1 MILQIVFFILL
12 GLGVLFA
19 AIRLFAGPTPFDR
32 VISLDMINIIITGLL
47 AVIAALKGNAL
58 YLDIALVFA
67 VLAFLETI
75 VFAKFMEGKK

>member
-1 MILQIVFFILL
+1 MILQIVFFVLL

-75 VFAKFMEGKK
+75 VFARFMEGKK

>member
-1 MILQIVFFILL
+1 MILQIVFFVLL

-19 AIRLFAGPTPFDR
+19 VIRLFTGPTPFDR
-32 VISLDMINIIITGLL
+32 VLSLDMINIIITGLL

-75 VFAKFMEGKK
+75 VFARFMEGKK

>member
-1 MILQIVFFILL
+1 MMLQIVFFILL

-19 AIRLFAGPTPFDR
+19 VIRLLVGPTPFDR
-32 VISLDMINIIITGLL
+32 VISIDMINIIITGLL
-47 AVIAALKGNAL
+47 AVIAALKGNEL

-75 VFAKFMEGKK
+75 VFARFMEGKK

>member
-1 MILQIVFFILL
+1 MILQIVFFVLL

-19 AIRLFAGPTPFDR
+19 VIRLLVGPTPFDR
-32 VISLDMINIIITGLL
+32 VISIDMINIIITGLL

-75 VFAKFMEGKK
+75 VFARFMEGKK

>member
-19 AIRLFAGPTPFDR
+19 TIRLFAGPTPFDR

-75 VFAKFMEGKK
+75 VFARFMEGKK

>member
-1 MILQIVFFILL
+1 MILQIIFFVLL
-12 GLGVLFA
+12 GLGLVFA
-19 AIRLFAGPTPFDR
+19 AIRLAVGPTAFDR

-47 AVIAALKGNAL
+47 AVIAALKGDAM

-75 VFAKFMEGKK
+75 VFARFMEGKK

>member
-12 GLGVLFA
+12 GLGLLFA
-19 AIRLFAGPTPFDR
+19 AIRLMVGPTAFDR
-32 VISLDMINIIITGLL
+32 VLSLDMINIIITGLL

-75 VFAKFMEGKK
+75 VFARFMEGKK

>member
-1 MILQIVFFILL
+1 MIMQVVFFVLL

-19 AIRLFAGPTPFDR
+19 VIRLIAGPTAFDR
-32 VISLDMINIIITGLL
+32 VISIDMLNIIITGLL

-58 YLDIALVFA
+58 YLDIAIVFA

-75 VFAKFMEGKK
+75 VFARFMEGRK